1 MKSISTMDNLLR
13 YQEFLRQQFQI
24 SEKECEMVTEYFR
37 PETFLNRILLA
48 VNWPSSLRV

>member
-1 MKSISTMDNLLR
+1 
-13 YQEFLRQQFQI
+13 
-24 SEKECEMVTEYFR
+24 MVTEYFR